1 MKKRWLS
8 LVLFVNIAFLM
19 VACGKGKAT
28 AVAAKIQ
35 NIDNTVS
42 AQVITGLYDEVVTLV
57 EEAQTTIEMGIDPA
71 KQNVVGMNLLSNG
84 DFSAGSENWGTYI
97 TKAGIAEFTVLDGV
111 GTFDITATG
120 TEDYSVQL
128 YYDEFPLKVGG
139 IYEFS
144 FDMAS
149 DMPRIGSARIQLNGG
164 DYKGYVEDTFDI
176 TQELQSYTY
185 TFEMFDTDTHP
196 RLCFNLG
203 TPKQM
208 DPYGDH
214 HKVMIDNVEVKLV
227 DASNIIEEEV
237 VDLSVDCNVN
247 QVGFLPDAKKTVT
260 ISSANPGSEFD
271 VVDENG
277 KVVYTGTLSEG
288 YDDTLISGETLY
300 YGEFTDFTTPGI
312 YKIVSRDGAESYPFA
327 IADDVYDDLLKDTF
341 RMLYLQRCGMEL
353 TTDLAGDFAHPQCHM
368 QEAVVYETGE
378 KKQISGGWHDAG
390 DYGRYVVPGV
400 QTVQDLF
407 MAYEDF
413 PEIWNGADADNM
425 DIPESGN
432 GIPDILDEAR
442 YELDWLLQMQDTATG
457 GVYHKVTCLDFPEFV
472 MPQEEID
479 TLYLA
484 PVSTA
489 ATADFAAIMAK
500 SSDVY
505 KEIDAAFASA
515 CLDAAQK
522 AWGYL
527 EVTNNVSGYR
537 NPEDILTG
545 EYPDGQDKDERFWAA
560 AELYK
565 VTQEEKYK
573 VHLEETMEKYI
584 LQGYGWSE
592 MGSYGLHAYLSMDEA
607 MQNPVY
613 VDKIKQMV
621 AEKADRILGFA
632 QADGYGAAVG
642 TYNWGSNLTICSNAR
657 QLLFAEELTGNTAYG
672 DCAKDQ
678 LQYILGE
685 NALSYCYVTGYGSL
699 YPVNAHHRPC
709 IVTGKVMKG
718 MVIGGP
724 NQNLEDPFAKALLA
738 DAPPA
743 KCYLDNNQS
752 FSTNEV
758 TIYWNSPFIY
768 YLSSQM

>member
-1 MKKRWLS
+1 MKKRLLS
-8 LVLFVNIAFLM
+8 LVLGCSIVFMSACAKEQTKTETPET
-19 VACGKGKAT
+19 VAEES
-28 AVAAKIQ
+28 VVEE
-35 NIDNTVS
+35 TVS
-42 AQVITGLYDEVVTLV
+42 
-57 EEAQTTIEMGIDPA
+57 EEETIEEVDPA
-71 KQNVVGMNLLSNG
+71 KQNIVGMNLLSNG

-97 TKAGIAEFTVLDGV
+97 TKAGVAEFSVVEGV
-111 GTFDITATG
+111 GTFDIIATG
-120 TEDYSVQL
+120 TEDYAVQL
-128 YYDEFPLKVGG
+128 YYDEFPLKLGG
-139 IYEFS
+139 VYEFS
-144 FDMAS
+144 FEIAS

-176 TQELQSYTY
+176 TQEMQSFSY
-185 TFEMFDTDTHP
+185 TFEMDDTDPLP

-203 TPKQM
+203 TPKKM
-208 DPYGDH
+208 ESYKDR

-227 DASNIIEEEV
+227 DASNIFEEEV
-237 VDLSVDCNVN
+237 IDLSVDCNVN
-247 QVGFLPDAKKTVT
+247 QVGFLTDAKKTVT
-260 ISSANPGSEFD
+260 ISSSNPGSEFD
-271 VVDENG
+271 VVDESG
-277 KVVYTGTLSEG
+277 KAVYTGTLSEA
-288 YDDTLISGETLY
+288 YDDTLISGEILY
-300 YGEFTDFTTPGI
+300 YGEFTDFTTPGT
-312 YKIVSRDGAESYPFA
+312 YKVVSKDGAESYPFA
-327 IADDVYDDLLKDTF
+327 IADNVYDDLLKDTF

-353 TTDLAGDFAHPQCHM
+353 TKDLAGDFAHPECHV

-378 KKQISGGWHDAG
+378 IKEISGGWHDAG
-390 DYGRYVVPGV
+390 DYGRYVVPGA

-407 MAYEDF
+407 MAYEDY
-413 PEIWNGADADNM
+413 PEIWGDLDADNM

-442 YELDWLLQMQDTATG
+442 YELDWLLQMQDTASG
-457 GVYHKVTCLDFPEFV
+457 GVYHKVTCLDFPGFV
-472 MPQEEID
+472 MPQEETD

-484 PVSTA
+484 PISTA

-505 KEIDAAFASA
+505 KEIDPDFASA
-515 CLDAAQK
+515 CLQAAVK

-527 EVTNNVSGYR
+527 EVTNNVTGFR
-537 NPEDILTG
+537 NPDDILTG

-565 VTQEEKYK
+565 VTQEDKYR

-592 MGSYGLHAYLSMDEA
+592 MGSYGLHTYLSMDET

-632 QADGYGAAVG
+632 QADGYGAAIG
-642 TYNWGSNLTICSNAR
+642 IYNWGSNLTICSNAR
-657 QLLFAEELTGNTAYG
+657 QLLFAEELTGNTEYG
-672 DCAKDQ
+672 DCARDQ

-768 YLSSQM
+768 FLSSQM

>member
-1 MKKRWLS
+1 MMKRLMS
-8 LVLFVNIAFLM
+8 LGMVIGLMLFS
-19 VACGKGKAT
+19 VACGARQIIAEVPET
-28 AVAAKIQ
+28 EAAA
-35 NIDNTVS
+35 DETVTEET
-42 AQVITGLYDEVVTLV
+42 VTEETTEEVTEEVT
-57 EEAQTTIEMGIDPA
+57 EEEIDPA
-71 KQNVVGMNLLSNG
+71 KQNIVGMNLLSNG

-97 TKAGIAEFTVLDGV
+97 TKGGVAEFTVVEGV
-111 GTFDITATG
+111 GTFDIITTG
-120 TEDYSVQL
+120 AEDYAVQL

-139 IYEFS
+139 VYEFS

-176 TQELQSYTY
+176 TSEMQSYSY
-185 TFEMFDTDTHP
+185 TFEMDDTDPLP

-203 TPKQM
+203 TPKEMEEYTQR
-208 DPYGDH
+208 H
-214 HKVMIDNVEVKLV
+214 TVWIDNIEVKLV
-227 DASNIIEEEV
+227 DASNIFEEEV

-260 ISSANPGSEFD
+260 ISSQNPGSEFD
-271 VVDENG
+271 VVDEAG
-277 KVVYTGTLSEG
+277 KVVYTGTLSEA
-288 YDDTLISGETLY
+288 YDDTLISGEILY
-300 YGEFTDFTTPGI
+300 YGDFTDFTTPGT
-312 YKIVSRDGAESYPFA
+312 YKIVSRDGAESYPFT

-353 TTDLAGDFAHPQCHM
+353 TGDLAGDFAHPVCHV

-378 KKQISGGWHDAG
+378 VKQISGGWHDAG
-390 DYGRYVVPGV
+390 DYGRYVVPGA

-413 PEIWNGADADNM
+413 PEIWAGPDADNM

-442 YELDWLLQMQDTATG
+442 YELDWMIQMQDEASG
-457 GVYHKVTCLDFPEFV
+457 GVYHKITCLDFPEFV
-472 MPQEEID
+472 MPQEETD

-500 SSDVY
+500 STDVY
-505 KEIDAAFASA
+505 KEIDPVFAQN
-515 CLDAAQK
+515 CLEAAQR

-527 EVTNNVSGYR
+527 EGHNNISGYR
-537 NPEDILTG
+537 NPDDILTG

-573 VHLEETMEKYI
+573 IHLEETMEKYI
-584 LQGYGWSE
+584 LQGYGWAE
-592 MGSYGLHAYLSMDEA
+592 MGSYGLHAYLSMEESL
-607 MQNPVY
+607 QNPVY
-613 VDKIKQMV
+613 VEKIKQMV
-621 AEKADRILGFA
+621 AEKADRIMA
-632 QADGYGAAVG
+632 SAEADGYGAAIA

-657 QLLFAEELTGNTAYG
+657 QLLFAEELTGNAAYG
-672 DCAKDQ
+672 ECAADQ

-685 NALSYCYVTGYGSL
+685 NALSYCYVSGYGSL
-699 YPVNAHHRPC
+699 SPVNAHHRPC
-709 IVTGKVMKG
+709 IVKGKVMKG

-738 DAPPA
+738 DMPPA

-768 YLSSQM
+768 FLSSRM

>member
-1 MKKRWLS
+1 MKKRLLS
-8 LVLFVNIAFLM
+8 QVLLFSMLLLIT
-19 VACGKGKAT
+19 ACGKIKT
-28 AVAAKIQ
+28 EAVSAKIQ
-35 NIDNTVS
+35 NIEKVVS
-42 AQVITGLYDEVVTLV
+42 AQVVKELYDNATALV
-57 EEAQTTIEMGIDPA
+57 KEAQTTIEMGIDPA
-71 KQNVVGMNLLSNG
+71 KQNIVGMNLLSNG
-84 DFSAGSENWGTYI
+84 DFSAGSENWGSYI
-97 TKAGIAEFTVLDGV
+97 TKAGIAEFTVVEGV

-139 IYEFS
+139 VYEFS

-176 TQELQSYTY
+176 TQEMQSYSY
-185 TFEMFDTDTHP
+185 TFEMDDTDPLP

-227 DASNIIEEEV
+227 DASNIVEVEV

-288 YDDTLISGETLY
+288 YDDTLISGEILY
-300 YGEFTDFTTPGI
+300 YGEFTDFTTPGT
-312 YKIVSRDGAESYPFA
+312 YKVVSRDGAESYPFT
-327 IADDVYDDLLKDTF
+327 IAEDVYDDLLKDTF

-353 TTDLAGDFAHPQCHM
+353 TKDLAGDFAHPQCHT
-368 QEAVVYETGE
+368 QEAVVYGTGE
-378 KKQISGGWHDAG
+378 KKEISGGWHDAG
-390 DYGRYVVPGV
+390 DYGRYVVPGA

-472 MPQEEID
+472 MPQEETD

-537 NPEDILTG
+537 NPDDILTG

-592 MGSYGLHAYLSMDEA
+592 MGSYGLHAYLSMDES

-613 VDKIKQMV
+613 FDKIKQMV
-621 AEKADRILGFA
+621 AEKADRIMESA
-632 QADGYGAAVG
+632 KADGYGAAVA

-672 DCAKDQ
+672 ECAKDQ

-768 YLSSQM
+768 FLSSQM

>member
-1 MKKRWLS
+1 MKKRLLS
-8 LVLFVNIAFLM
+8 FMLILCMALFST
-19 VACGKGKAT
+19 ACGTKQTIAEMPETEMVSEESVAEETVTEEAT
-28 AVAAKIQ
+28 A
-35 NIDNTVS
+35 
-42 AQVITGLYDEVVTLV
+42 
-57 EEAQTTIEMGIDPA
+57 EEMTEEEIDPA
-71 KQNVVGMNLLSNG
+71 KQNIVGMNLLSNG
-84 DFSAGSENWGTYI
+84 DFTTGSENWGTYI
-97 TKAGIAEFTVLDGV
+97 TKGGVAEFTVVEGV
-111 GTFDITATG
+111 GTFDIIATG
-120 TEDYSVQL
+120 AEDYAVQL

-149 DMPRIGSARIQLNGG
+149 DMPRTGSARIQLNGG

-176 TQELQSYTY
+176 TTEMQRYSY
-185 TFEMFDTDTHP
+185 TFEMFDTDPLP

-203 TPKQM
+203 TPKEM
-208 DPYGDH
+208 AEYTDR
-214 HKVMIDNVEVKLV
+214 HKVMVDNIEVKLI
-227 DASNIIEEEV
+227 DASNIFEEEV
-237 VDLSVDCNVN
+237 VDLSVDCNTN

-260 ISSANPGSEFD
+260 ISSANPGTEFD

-277 KVVYTGTLSEG
+277 KVVYTGTLSEA

-300 YGEFTDFTTPGI
+300 YGEFTDFVTPGT
-312 YKIVSRDGAESYPFA
+312 YKIVSRDGAESYPFT

-353 TTDLAGDFAHPQCHM
+353 AADLAGDFAHPECHT

-378 KKQISGGWHDAG
+378 VKEISGGWHDAG
-390 DYGRYVVPGV
+390 DYGRYVVPGA

-407 MAYEDF
+407 MAFEDY
-413 PEIWNGADADNM
+413 PEIWNGPDADNM

-442 YELDWLLQMQDTATG
+442 YELDWLIQMQDTVSG
-457 GVYHKVTCLDFPEFV
+457 GVYHKITCLDFPEFV
-472 MPQEEID
+472 MPQEETD

-489 ATADFAAIMAK
+489 ATADFAAVMAK

-505 KEIDAAFASA
+505 KEIDPEFADA
-515 CLDAAQK
+515 CLKAAMK

-527 EVTNNVSGYR
+527 EVTNNVSGFR
-537 NPEDILTG
+537 NPDDILTG

-573 VHLEETMEKYI
+573 LHLEETMEKYI
-584 LQGYGWSE
+584 LQGYGWAE
-592 MGSYGLHAYLSMDEA
+592 MGSYGLHAYLSMDESL
-607 MQNPVY
+607 QNPVY
-613 VDKIKQMV
+613 VEKIKQMV
-621 AEKADRILGFA
+621 AEKADRVLAFA
-632 QADGYGAAVG
+632 QADGYGAAIG

-657 QLLFAEELTGNTAYG
+657 QLIFAEELTGNPVYG
-672 DCAKDQ
+672 DCAADQ
-678 LQYILGE
+678 LQYLLGE

-699 YPVNAHHRPC
+699 SPVNAHHRPC

-738 DAPPA
+738 EMPPA